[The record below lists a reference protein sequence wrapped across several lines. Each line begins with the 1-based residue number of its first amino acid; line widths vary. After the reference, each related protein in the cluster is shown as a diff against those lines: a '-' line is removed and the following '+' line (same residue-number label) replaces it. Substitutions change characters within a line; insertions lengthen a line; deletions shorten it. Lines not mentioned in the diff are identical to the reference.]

1 MKFGRTR
8 RFASALQKLALA
20 LREHGTCAYP
30 GCDIPWNRCDADD
43 DPPWDQ
49 GGLTDLDTMKLM
61 CTNGHHTHRH
71 ETGNNITRQADGTWT
86 IGNKPDEPWSPTP
99 PTPTPSE
106 RTVPAEPH
114 HESIAHARNLCVER
128 LRHVRCRRSD
138 SPARAGP

>member
-71 ETGNNITRQADGTWT
+71 ETGRNITRQPKGTWT
-86 IGNKPDEPWSPTP
+86 IDNESDEPWPP
-99 PTPTPSE
+99 PTPEDNDHLTI
-106 RTVPAEPH
+106 T
-114 HESIAHARNLCVER
+114 HAREACLER
-128 LRHVRCRRSD
+128 LRQIRCDRSP
-138 SPARAGP
+138 SAVRAGP